1 MNNEGSKQIIYIYIM
16 DVYIYIYVCRPI
28 CVYIYIYQLY
38 YINAVAGS
46 KEESMGR
53 KNNRGGWTG
62 E

>member
-1 MNNEGSKQIIYIYIM
+1 MNNKGSKQIIYIYIM
-16 DVYIYIYVCRPI
+16 DVYIYMYVGPY
-28 CVYIYIYQLY
+28 VYIYIYQLY